1 MPAVSRYTSTLCVL
15 GSTVQPPFNSCLFSC
30 LQDPFS
36 IIDERKRKEER
47 KGWEKLTQKTQSI
60 LSCAGGS
67 TQLPTL
73 EKMAHSY
80 VRNDKCYSR
89 CYLGICLPQN
99 SEKTR
104 TLLCASAQLKGTYD
118 GVRCSFKRDL
128 PVFLPKPQLL
138 WQPSPSKS
146 LLRTEDAH
154 CYCYHAFVLFL
165 EFVLSPKLTLSST
178 QNIGWK

>member
-99 SEKTR
+99 SEKTW

-138 WQPSPSKS
+138 WQPSPWKS